1 MINPSGRPS
10 GRRIAALGLVVLG
23 VAAGVAAVFVGQEA
37 DTYFSSNKFC
47 NSCHEM
53 EATVYQE
60 LQQSGHAK
68 AASGV
73 QPTCGHCHVAQKLFP
88 ALWDHFMGT
97 GDLIAHL
104 RGISTVEKFEERR
117 AEVADKE
124 RLKMLG
130 QNSRNCQRCH
140 VMPAI
145 KPSKPRGVTQH
156 KEALAKGN
164 SNCIACHYN
173 LVHKE
178 VPASDAF
185 SKAAEKYQ

>member
-1 MINPSGRPS
+1 MTDPSGKPP
-10 GRRIAALGLVVLG
+10 GRARAALGLIVLG
-23 VAAGVAAVFVGQEA
+23 VAIGIAAMFAGQEA
-37 DTYFSSNKFC
+37 DTYFSSNQFC
-47 NSCHEM
+47 NSCHTM
-53 EATVYQE
+53 EATVSQE
-60 LQQSGHAK
+60 LQHSAHAK

-73 QPTCGHCHVAQKLFP
+73 QPTCAHCHVAQKLFP

-104 RGISTVEKFEERR
+104 RGISTVEKFEGRR
-117 AEVADKE
+117 AEAADKE

-140 VMPAI
+140 VMAAI
-145 KPSKPRGVTQH
+145 QPSKPRGAAQH

-173 LVHKE
+173 LAHKE
-178 VPASDAF
+178 VPVSEDFA
-185 SKAAEKYQ
+185 KAAEKYQ

>member
-1 MINPSGRPS
+1 MGQPARGK
-10 GRRIAALGLVVLG
+10 GAVLGLIALG
-23 VAAGVAAVFVGQEA
+23 VAIGVAGLFVGQVA

-73 QPTCGHCHVAQKLFP
+73 QPTCGHCHVSQKLFP
-88 ALWDHFMGT
+88 ALWDHVMGT

-104 RGISTVEKFEERR
+104 RGISTVEKFEQRR
-117 AEVADKE
+117 TEVANKE
-124 RLKMLG
+124 RMKMLG
-130 QNSRNCQRCH
+130 DNSRNCQRCH
-140 VMPAI
+140 VMAAI
-145 KPSKPRGVTQH
+145 QPTKPRGVAQH

-173 LVHKE
+173 LAHKE
-178 VPASDAF
+178 VPVSDEFA
-185 SKAAEKYQ
+185 KAADKYQ

>member
-1 MINPSGRPS
+1 MIDPSSKRPGR
-10 GRRIAALGLVVLG
+10 GIAALGLIVVG
-23 VAAGVAAVFVGQEA
+23 VAIGVAGMFVGQEA

-47 NSCHEM
+47 LSCHTM

-60 LQQSGHAK
+60 LKESKHAK

-73 QPTCGHCHVAQKLFP
+73 QPTCAHCHVSEKLFP

-104 RGISTVEKFEERR
+104 RGITTVEKFEERR

-124 RLKMLG
+124 RLKILG
-130 QNSRNCQRCH
+130 QNSKNCQRCH
-140 VMPAI
+140 VMEQI
-145 KPSKPRGVTQH
+145 QPSKPRGANQH
-156 KEALAKGN
+156 KAAVAKGN

-178 VPASDAF
+178 VPVSEEF
-185 SKAAEKYQ
+185 SKAAEKFQ